1 MIKKILD
8 EYKKYR
14 DSVDEIKYLNNKIIK
29 LNETIK
35 RNRLDYEQLQT
46 NIKYLKLKQAEQ
58 NFEKLKTLEMNISIN
73 QKEKL

>member
-73 QKEKL
+73 

>member
-8 EYKKYR
+8 QYRRYR
-14 DSVDEIKYLNNKIIK
+14 DSVDEIQYLNNKIIK

-73 QKEKL
+73 

>member
-8 EYKKYR
+8 QYRRHR

-29 LNETIK
+29 LNETIE

-46 NIKYLKLKQAEQ
+46 HIKYLKLKRAERD
-58 NFEKLKTLEMNISIN
+58 FEKSKTLEMNISIN
-73 QKEKL
+73 

>member
-8 EYKKYR
+8 QYRRYR

-29 LNETIK
+29 LNETIE

-46 NIKYLKLKQAEQ
+46 NIKYLKLKRAEQ
-58 NFEKLKTLEMNISIN
+58 DFEKLKTLEIDISVN
-73 QKEKL
+73 